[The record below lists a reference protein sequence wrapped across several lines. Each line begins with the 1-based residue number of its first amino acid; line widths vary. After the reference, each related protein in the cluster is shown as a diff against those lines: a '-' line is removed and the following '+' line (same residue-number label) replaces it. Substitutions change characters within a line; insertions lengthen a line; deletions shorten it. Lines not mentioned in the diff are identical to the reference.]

1 VGIPIAARNHHHL
14 LTMMHSLNQGFRTM
28 LSTTDA
34 AIVKR
39 LKNELKRIT
48 PIVRLVAYGS
58 RARGDATP
66 ESDLDVFI
74 EVPKLSSDLRK
85 KFSEVA
91 REVSLDAE
99 VVISTFVATTDGVKD
114 GPLSAD
120 PILKSINLE
129 GIAV

>member
-1 VGIPIAARNHHHL
+1 
-14 LTMMHSLNQGFRTM
+14 M